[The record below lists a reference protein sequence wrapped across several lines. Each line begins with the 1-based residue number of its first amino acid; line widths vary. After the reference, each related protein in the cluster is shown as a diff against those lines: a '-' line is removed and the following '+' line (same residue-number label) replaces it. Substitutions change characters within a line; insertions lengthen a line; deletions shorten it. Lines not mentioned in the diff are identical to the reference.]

1 MNLEELKNLRLKELD
16 IKYKPIIKD
25 YNDNTEIVNS
35 ITIESDDTID
45 IIICKLY
52 ILTNNVAKTLKLLT
66 SSEYR
71 INNRKI
77 TSTDIS
83 QALKNINKSETN
95 PIKLFA
101 KKQYINNK
109 KRCPHI

>member
-109 KRCPHI
+109 KRCHHI

>member
-16 IKYKPIIKD
+16 IKYKPILKA
-25 YNDNTEIVNS
+25 YNDNTDIVNS

-83 QALKNINKSETN
+83 QTLKDINKYETN

-101 KKQYINNK
+101 KTQYINNK
-109 KRCPHI
+109 KRCPHL